1 MKSLENRGILLK
13 GTTEKIKIQEG
24 GFLANVLGQ
33 LMRVSSP
40 LMRNV
45 LAPLDNSLLLPYGL
59 TTATSVVDAGIH

>member
-45 LAPLDNSLLLPYGL
+45 LAP
-59 TTATSVVDAGIH
+59 